1 MKEFLN
7 LYGAVNQT
15 GIIINNTPDNVITQL
30 RKNNMYVDAILF
42 ELPTYNGQE
51 DDLDGVWNDK
61 KGFLD
66 CNLELIDCSSQALSS
81 GFITVCFNDC
91 YSNFEMAVN
100 DFPSQID
107 NLYMQPLQ
115 TTKYESFNVVLY
127 AKNKIFEQK
136 TLFPNREELS
146 SIPSGF
152 ERFKLFYNIILGT
165 CPENG
170 VLLDLSSK
178 DVTARETAGH
188 LNRKY
193 IGIEENI
200 WRFKTIEQQT
210 C

>member
-1 MKEFLN
+1 
-7 LYGAVNQT
+7 
-15 GIIINNTPDNVITQL
+15 
-30 RKNNMYVDAILF
+30 MYVDAILF

-66 CNLELIDCSSQALSS
+66 YNLELIDCSSQLLQS
-81 GFITVCFNDC
+81 GFITVCFKDS
-91 YSNFEMAVN
+91 YSNFEIAVN
-100 DFPSQID
+100 DFPNQID
-107 NLYMQPLQ
+107 TLYMQYS
-115 TTKYESFNVVLY
+115 TKYESYNVILY
-127 AKNKIFEQK
+127 AKNKIFEHE
-136 TLFPNREELS
+136 TLFPIRKELS
-146 SIPSGF
+146 LIPSGF
-152 ERFKLFYNIILGT
+152 KRFKLFYNIILGT